1 MGGVF
6 GGSNTRKLWTTKE
19 MKCFL
24 ECYLARKEEFMETRK
39 KRLGYQHVL
48 EDMIAHGIADDFTPV
63 CLERKMRTLL
73 SAFKAAKDNN
83 RRTGASPCLPPYM
96 EMMNEIFGDK
106 PIISNN
112 HTATLGFDSYVED
125 IEVLEELEINIVQT
139 HAELSPT
146 QESPTEESPT
156 QESPTQESPTQ
167 QSSTQELQMLELP
180 QPSKFNRKRK
190 SKL

>member
-1 MGGVF
+1 MDHKGNEVF
-6 GGSNTRKLWTTKE
+6 SRVLLGTKGRV
-19 MKCFL
+19 
-24 ECYLARKEEFMETRK
+24 YGNQK

-96 EMMNEIFGDK
+96 ELMNEIFGDK

>member
-1 MGGVF
+1 MDHKGNEVF
-6 GGSNTRKLWTTKE
+6 SRVLLGTKGRVYGNQ
-19 MKCFL
+19 K
-24 ECYLARKEEFMETRK
+24 K

-83 RRTGASPCLPPYM
+83 RRTGASQCLPPYM
-96 EMMNEIFGDK
+96 ELMNEIFGDK

-146 QESPTEESPT
+146 QEAPTEESPT
-156 QESPTQESPTQ
+156 QE
-167 QSSTQELQMLELP
+167 
-180 QPSKFNRKRK
+180 
-190 SKL
+190 

>member
-1 MGGVF
+1 
-6 GGSNTRKLWTTKE
+6 
-19 MKCFL
+19 
-24 ECYLARKEEFMETRK
+24 
-39 KRLGYQHVL
+39 
-48 EDMIAHGIADDFTPV
+48 MIAHGIADDFTPV

-83 RRTGASPCLPPYM
+83 RRTGASQCLPPYM
-96 EMMNEIFGDK
+96 ELMNEIFGDK

>member
-1 MGGVF
+1 MVK
-6 GGSNTRKLWTTKE
+6 SNTRKLWTTKE
-19 MKCFL
+19 TKCFL

-83 RRTGASPCLPPYM
+83 RRTGASQCLPPYM
-96 EMMNEIFGDK
+96 ELMNEIFGDK

-146 QESPTEESPT
+146 QEAPTEESPT
-156 QESPTQESPTQ
+156 QE
-167 QSSTQELQMLELP
+167 
-180 QPSKFNRKRK
+180 
-190 SKL
+190 